1 MTVSCFAGHG
11 KITAWAVLKCAART
25 DKGTNGYP
33 QHQVTYLMSCTP
45 SRDRDVGETGNT
57 VFIDASALGELSS
70 HLTQQD
76 LEALVGLNIQAAAD
90 FEALDEPTDAHVVDT
105 SGVLIS
111 DGVTVGNIVEV
122 AGGEGVDEHEHLE
135 SQTHH
140 QTSHHQPMEVDALT
154 QHTQVIGDMDMLQ
167 QGSELI
173 TMAGEEL
180 SAGGEAGTAAVLAAV
195 SSEGDNNSHQIV
207 TEAPQVIK
215 GNLGQFVVL
224 QQNQQNSISLG
235 SMNNRIITS
244 GGQVVSTVGGLN
256 NSSNKPVVV
265 NTSQLGGSLRQ
276 QMVVTQPTPQTQ
288 QVRTVQFKQTPHTQS
303 LNSGTVTK
311 VIITSQA
318 GGGIGTMGGQ
328 QVQLVTSQ
336 SGSGGSAQVVSSPT
350 KLTLQQA
357 QRMGLISPTKPLNQ
371 SPNKQIVV
379 QRVSM
384 GGVSPMK
391 SPSKLIPVSMATKSP
406 TKIAPAPPTGQQQII
421 THQISSG
428 GAVRNILS
436 SPQKIVIKSSVPQPG
451 QGTVSTVRT
460 GQIVTS
466 GGQQVIKIP
475 ASQVQQLTGQPQNVQ
490 VLSNKMNYVRLV
502 NPGVGGG
509 GGGGGTTLIRPTPS
523 TNKPIAPAAS
533 QPIKIKAMP
542 ITHNQQTNKQRVIIP
557 VSGSV
562 TTSSMGGGVPIR
574 PQTNLTLPASALPPG
589 VLSNTQPGSV
599 VMIPAHYMSQLQSST
614 SNNTTV
620 QMSNQPPPGTIIPQP
635 PKPQPPR
642 TVIDANGIRPR
653 KPCNCTKSQCLKLYC
668 DCFANGEFCNNC
680 NCANC
685 FNNLTHEEDRQKAIK
700 ACLDRN
706 PQAFRPKIGKGG
718 SDNERRHN
726 KGCNCKRSG
735 CLKNYCEC
743 YEAKIPCSNMCK
755 CVGCK
760 NVDMN
765 PAVERKG
772 LMQLAECAEAR
783 VNQQKAV
790 KSKLPSFSHHSPTK
804 MLLPTSSR
812 SGYCRMN
819 QEVVEATCQCLLA
832 QADKA
837 ENALVSKAQLE
848 HTVIA
853 EFSRCL
859 MQIIG
864 SYTSR
869 SRETLL
875 QTQHHQH
882 ENEME
887 AIKKKRAR
895 SNCRDLGLR
904 ALQWGKTDIN
914 YQNFP
919 RGK

>member
-1 MTVSCFAGHG
+1 MTSLPPLPFFSLELQWIV
-11 KITAWAVLKCAART
+11 
-25 DKGTNGYP
+25 
-33 QHQVTYLMSCTP
+33 QVP
-45 SRDRDVGETGNT
+45 SISGSLLNKDVGEGGNT

-70 HLTQQD
+70 QLTQQD
-76 LEALVGLNIQAAAD
+76 LETLVGFNIQPAD
-90 FEALDEPTDAHVVDT
+90 LEALHEATEAHVVDT

-111 DGVTVGNIVEV
+111 DGVAVGNIVEV
-122 AGGEGVDEHEHLE
+122 AGGGGVDDPQQLDAH
-135 SQTHH
+135 THH
-140 QTSHHQPMEVDALT
+140 PAHHQPMEVDALSE
-154 QHTQVIGDMDMLQ
+154 HTQVIGDMDMLQ
-167 QGSELI
+167 QGGELI
-173 TMAGEEL
+173 TMTGEEL
-180 SAGGEAGTAAVLAAV
+180 SAGGETGTAALLASA
-195 SSEGDNNSHQIV
+195 STGGDTTTHQIV
-207 TEAPQVIK
+207 TETPQVIK
-215 GNLGQFVVL
+215 SSLGQFVVL
-224 QQNQQNSISLG
+224 QQNQNSLSLG

-244 GGQVVSTVGGLN
+244 GGQVVTTMSGLG
-256 NSSNKPVVV
+256 NSNSNKPVVV
-265 NTSQLGGSLRQ
+265 NAAQLGGALRQ
-276 QMVVTQPTPQTQ
+276 QIVVTQPATVPQ
-288 QVRTVQFKQTPHTQS
+288 QVRTVQVKQPQQTQS
-303 LNSGTVTK
+303 HNSGTVTK

-318 GGGIGTMGGQ
+318 GGSLGSLGGQ
-328 QVQLVTSQ
+328 QVRLVTSQ
-336 SGSGGSAQVVSSPT
+336 SGTGGGSQMVPSPT
-350 KLTLQQA
+350 KFTLQQA
-357 QRMGLISPTKPLNQ
+357 QQMGLISPSKTVSQ
-371 SPNKQIVV
+371 SPNK
-379 QRVSM
+379 
-384 GGVSPMK
+384 
-391 SPSKLIPVSMATKSP
+391 
-406 TKIAPAPPTGQQQII
+406 II

-436 SPQKIVIKSSVPQPG
+436 SPQKIVIKSNVPQPG
-451 QGTVSTVRT
+451 QGSVSTVRA

-475 ASQVQQLTGQPQNVQ
+475 ASQVQQLTAQPQNVQ
-490 VLSNKMNYVRLV
+490 MFSNKMNYVRLV
-502 NPGVGGG
+502 SPGVGGG
-509 GGGGGTTLIRPTPS
+509 GSGGGGGGATLIRPTPP

-542 ITHNQQTNKQRVIIP
+542 IAPSQQPNKQRVIIP

-562 TTSSMGGGVPIR
+562 PTASVGGSVPIR
-574 PQTNLTLPASALPPG
+574 PQTASLTLPASALPPG

-599 VMIPAHYMSQLQSST
+599 VMIPAHYMSQLQS
-614 SNNTTV
+614 NTTNSATV
-620 QMSNQPPPGTIIPQP
+620 QMSSQPAPGTIIPP

-685 FNNLTHEEDRQKAIK
+685 FNNLAHEEDRQKAIK

-743 YEAKIPCSNMCK
+743 YEAKIPCSNICK

-760 NVDMN
+760 NVDVN
-765 PAVERKG
+765 PGVERKG

-783 VNQQKAV
+783 VNQQNAV

-804 MLLPTSSR
+804 MLFPTSSK

-837 ENALVSKAQLE
+837 ESASVSTAQLE
-848 HTVIA
+848 QTVIS

-869 SRETLL
+869 SRG
-875 QTQHHQH
+875 
-882 ENEME
+882 
-887 AIKKKRAR
+887 
-895 SNCRDLGLR
+895 LGD
-904 ALQWGKTDIN
+904 T
-914 YQNFP
+914 
-919 RGK
+919 

>member
-1 MTVSCFAGHG
+1 MVLAHPNLTLLVGVRGAFASGSKG
-11 KITAWAVLKCAART
+11 AVWAARR
-25 DKGTNGYP
+25 GAGAEP
-33 QHQVTYLMSCTP
+33 QTWQRRALRSQRAA
-45 SRDRDVGETGNT
+45 RDRNGGRVSLNALGMPHNNPDKDVGEGGNT

-70 HLTQQD
+70 QLTQQD
-76 LEALVGLNIQAAAD
+76 LETLVGFNIQPAD
-90 FEALDEPTDAHVVDT
+90 LEALHEATEAHVVDT

-111 DGVTVGNIVEV
+111 DGVAVGNIVEV
-122 AGGEGVDEHEHLE
+122 AGGGVDDPQQLDAH
-135 SQTHH
+135 THH
-140 QTSHHQPMEVDALT
+140 QAHHQPMEVDALSE
-154 QHTQVIGDMDMLQ
+154 HTQVIGDMDMLQ
-167 QGSELI
+167 QGGELI
-173 TMAGEEL
+173 TMTGEEL
-180 SAGGEAGTAAVLAAV
+180 SAGGESGTAALLASA
-195 SSEGDNNSHQIV
+195 STGGDTTTHQIV
-207 TEAPQVIK
+207 TETPQVIK
-215 GNLGQFVVL
+215 SSLGQFVVL
-224 QQNQQNSISLG
+224 QQNQNSLSLG

-244 GGQVVSTVGGLN
+244 GGQVVTTMSGLG
-256 NSSNKPVVV
+256 NSNSNKPVVV
-265 NTSQLGGSLRQ
+265 NAAQLGGALRQ
-276 QMVVTQPTPQTQ
+276 QIVVTQPATVPQ
-288 QVRTVQFKQTPHTQS
+288 QVRAVQVKQPQQTQS
-303 LNSGTVTK
+303 HNSGTVTK

-318 GGGIGTMGGQ
+318 GGSLGSLGGQ
-328 QVQLVTSQ
+328 QVRLVTSQ
-336 SGSGGSAQVVSSPT
+336 SGTGGSTQMVPSPT
-350 KLTLQQA
+350 KFTLQQA
-357 QRMGLISPTKPLNQ
+357 QQMGLISPSKTVSQ
-371 SPNKQIVV
+371 SPNK
-379 QRVSM
+379 
-384 GGVSPMK
+384 
-391 SPSKLIPVSMATKSP
+391 
-406 TKIAPAPPTGQQQII
+406 QII

-436 SPQKIVIKSSVPQPG
+436 SPQKIVIKSNVPQPG
-451 QGTVSTVRT
+451 QGSVSTVRA

-475 ASQVQQLTGQPQNVQ
+475 ASQVQQLTAQPQNVQ
-490 VLSNKMNYVRLV
+490 MFSNRMNYVRLV
-502 NPGVGGG
+502 SPGVGGG
-509 GGGGGTTLIRPTPS
+509 GSGGGGGGATLIRPTPP

-542 ITHNQQTNKQRVIIP
+542 IAPSQQPSKQRVIIP

-562 TTSSMGGGVPIR
+562 PTASVGGSVPIR
-574 PQTNLTLPASALPPG
+574 PQTASLTLPASALPPG

-599 VMIPAHYMSQLQSST
+599 VMIPAHYMSQLQS
-614 SNNTTV
+614 NTTNSATV
-620 QMSNQPPPGTIIPQP
+620 QMSSQPAPGTIIPP

-685 FNNLTHEEDRQKAIK
+685 FNNLAHEEDRQKAIK

-743 YEAKIPCSNMCK
+743 YEAKIPCSNICK

-760 NVDMN
+760 NVDVN
-765 PAVERKG
+765 PGVERKG

-783 VNQQKAV
+783 VNQQNAV

-804 MLLPTSSR
+804 MLFPTSSK

-837 ENALVSKAQLE
+837 ESASVSTAQLE
-848 HTVIA
+848 QTVIS

-869 SRETLL
+869 SRG
-875 QTQHHQH
+875 
-882 ENEME
+882 
-887 AIKKKRAR
+887 
-895 SNCRDLGLR
+895 LGD
-904 ALQWGKTDIN
+904 T
-914 YQNFP
+914 
-919 RGK
+919 

>member
-1 MTVSCFAGHG
+1 MTSLPPLPFFSLELQWIV
-11 KITAWAVLKCAART
+11 
-25 DKGTNGYP
+25 
-33 QHQVTYLMSCTP
+33 QVP
-45 SRDRDVGETGNT
+45 SISGSLLNKDVGEGGNT

-70 HLTQQD
+70 QLTQQD
-76 LEALVGLNIQAAAD
+76 LETLVGFNIQPAD
-90 FEALDEPTDAHVVDT
+90 LEALHEATEAHVVDT

-111 DGVTVGNIVEV
+111 DGVAVGNIVEV
-122 AGGEGVDEHEHLE
+122 AGGGGVDDPQQLDAH
-135 SQTHH
+135 THH
-140 QTSHHQPMEVDALT
+140 PAHHQPMEVDALSE
-154 QHTQVIGDMDMLQ
+154 HTQVIGDMDMLQ
-167 QGSELI
+167 QGGELI
-173 TMAGEEL
+173 TMTGEEL
-180 SAGGEAGTAAVLAAV
+180 SAGGETGTAALLASA
-195 SSEGDNNSHQIV
+195 STGGDTTTHQIV
-207 TEAPQVIK
+207 TETPQVIK
-215 GNLGQFVVL
+215 SSLGQFVVL
-224 QQNQQNSISLG
+224 QQNQNSLSLG

-244 GGQVVSTVGGLN
+244 GGQVVTTMSGLG
-256 NSSNKPVVV
+256 NSNSNKPVVV
-265 NTSQLGGSLRQ
+265 NAAQLGGALRQ
-276 QMVVTQPTPQTQ
+276 QIVVTQPATVPQ
-288 QVRTVQFKQTPHTQS
+288 QVRTVQVKQPQQTQS
-303 LNSGTVTK
+303 HNSGTVTK

-318 GGGIGTMGGQ
+318 GGSLGSLGGQ
-328 QVQLVTSQ
+328 QVRLVTSQ
-336 SGSGGSAQVVSSPT
+336 SGTGGGSQMVPSPT
-350 KLTLQQA
+350 KFTLQQA
-357 QRMGLISPTKPLNQ
+357 QQMGLISPSKTVSQ
-371 SPNKQIVV
+371 SPNK
-379 QRVSM
+379 
-384 GGVSPMK
+384 
-391 SPSKLIPVSMATKSP
+391 
-406 TKIAPAPPTGQQQII
+406 QII

-436 SPQKIVIKSSVPQPG
+436 SPQKIVIKSNVPQPG
-451 QGTVSTVRT
+451 QGSVSTVRA

-475 ASQVQQLTGQPQNVQ
+475 ASQVQQLTAQPQNVQ
-490 VLSNKMNYVRLV
+490 MFSNKMNYVRLV
-502 NPGVGGG
+502 SPGVGGG
-509 GGGGGTTLIRPTPS
+509 GSGGGGGGATLIRPTPP

-542 ITHNQQTNKQRVIIP
+542 IAPSQQPNKQRVIIP

-562 TTSSMGGGVPIR
+562 PTASVGGSVPIR
-574 PQTNLTLPASALPPG
+574 PQTASLTLPASALPPG

-599 VMIPAHYMSQLQSST
+599 VMIPAHYMSQLQS
-614 SNNTTV
+614 NTTNSATV
-620 QMSNQPPPGTIIPQP
+620 QMSSQPAPGTIIPP

-685 FNNLTHEEDRQKAIK
+685 FNNLAHEEDRQKAIK

-743 YEAKIPCSNMCK
+743 YEAKIPCSNICK

-760 NVDMN
+760 NVDVN
-765 PAVERKG
+765 PGVERKG

-783 VNQQKAV
+783 VNQQNAV

-804 MLLPTSSR
+804 MLFPTSSK

-837 ENALVSKAQLE
+837 ESASVSTAQLE
-848 HTVIA
+848 QTVIS

-869 SRETLL
+869 SRG
-875 QTQHHQH
+875 
-882 ENEME
+882 
-887 AIKKKRAR
+887 
-895 SNCRDLGLR
+895 LGD
-904 ALQWGKTDIN
+904 T
-914 YQNFP
+914 
-919 RGK
+919 

>member
-1 MTVSCFAGHG
+1 MPHNNP
-11 KITAWAVLKCAART
+11 
-25 DKGTNGYP
+25 DK
-33 QHQVTYLMSCTP
+33 
-45 SRDRDVGETGNT
+45 DVGEGGNT

-70 HLTQQD
+70 QLTQQD
-76 LEALVGLNIQAAAD
+76 LETLVGFNIQPAD
-90 FEALDEPTDAHVVDT
+90 LEALHEATEAHVVDT

-111 DGVTVGNIVEV
+111 DGVAVGNIVEV
-122 AGGEGVDEHEHLE
+122 AGGGGVDDPQQLDAH
-135 SQTHH
+135 THH
-140 QTSHHQPMEVDALT
+140 PAHHQPMEVDALSE
-154 QHTQVIGDMDMLQ
+154 HTQVIGDMDMLQ
-167 QGSELI
+167 QGGELI
-173 TMAGEEL
+173 TMTGEEL
-180 SAGGEAGTAAVLAAV
+180 SAGGETGTAALLASA
-195 SSEGDNNSHQIV
+195 STGGDTTTHQIV
-207 TEAPQVIK
+207 TETPQVIK
-215 GNLGQFVVL
+215 SSLGQFVVL
-224 QQNQQNSISLG
+224 QQNQNSLSLG

-244 GGQVVSTVGGLN
+244 GGQVVTTMSGLG
-256 NSSNKPVVV
+256 NSNSNKPVVV
-265 NTSQLGGSLRQ
+265 NAAQLGGALRQ
-276 QMVVTQPTPQTQ
+276 QIVVTQPATVPQ
-288 QVRTVQFKQTPHTQS
+288 QVRTVQVKQPQQTQS
-303 LNSGTVTK
+303 HNSGTVTK

-318 GGGIGTMGGQ
+318 GGSLGSLGGQ
-328 QVQLVTSQ
+328 QVRLVTSQ
-336 SGSGGSAQVVSSPT
+336 SGTGGGSQMVPSPT
-350 KLTLQQA
+350 KFTLQQA
-357 QRMGLISPTKPLNQ
+357 QQMGLISPSKTVSQ
-371 SPNKQIVV
+371 SPNKIVV
-379 QRVSM
+379 QRVNM
-384 GGVSPMK
+384 GSSSPLK
-391 SPSKLIPVSMATKSP
+391 SPSKLVIPVSMAMKSP
-406 TKIAPAPPTGQQQII
+406 TKIAPAPPSGQQQQII

-436 SPQKIVIKSSVPQPG
+436 SPQKIVIKSNVPQPG
-451 QGTVSTVRT
+451 QGSVSTVRA

-475 ASQVQQLTGQPQNVQ
+475 ASQVQQLTAQPQNVQ
-490 VLSNKMNYVRLV
+490 MFSNKMNYVRLV
-502 NPGVGGG
+502 SPGVGGG
-509 GGGGGTTLIRPTPS
+509 GSGGGGGGATLIRPTPP

-542 ITHNQQTNKQRVIIP
+542 IAPSQQPNKQRVIIP

-562 TTSSMGGGVPIR
+562 PTASVGGSVPIR
-574 PQTNLTLPASALPPG
+574 PQTASLTLPASALPPG

-599 VMIPAHYMSQLQSST
+599 VMIPAHYMSQLQS
-614 SNNTTV
+614 NTTNSATV
-620 QMSNQPPPGTIIPQP
+620 QMSSQPAPGTIIPP

-685 FNNLTHEEDRQKAIK
+685 FNNLAHEEDRQKAIK

-743 YEAKIPCSNMCK
+743 YEAKIPCSNICK

-760 NVDMN
+760 NVDVN
-765 PAVERKG
+765 PGVERKG

-783 VNQQKAV
+783 VNQQNAV

-804 MLLPTSSR
+804 MLFPTSSK

-837 ENALVSKAQLE
+837 ESASVSTAQLE
-848 HTVIA
+848 QTVIS

-869 SRETLL
+869 SRG
-875 QTQHHQH
+875 
-882 ENEME
+882 
-887 AIKKKRAR
+887 
-895 SNCRDLGLR
+895 LGD
-904 ALQWGKTDIN
+904 T
-914 YQNFP
+914 
-919 RGK
+919 

>member
-1 MTVSCFAGHG
+1 MVMAGVEFNMPELQTS
-11 KITAWAVLKCAART
+11 IF
-25 DKGTNGYP
+25 Y
-33 QHQVTYLMSCTP
+33 
-45 SRDRDVGETGNT
+45 RDVGEGGNT

-70 HLTQQD
+70 QLTQQD

-90 FEALDEPTDAHVVDT
+90 FEALQDANEAHVVDT

-122 AGGEGVDEHEHLE
+122 SGGEGVDDQQQID
-135 SQTHH
+135 SQSHH
-140 QTSHHQPMEVDALT
+140 HTSHHQPMEVDALT
-154 QHTQVIGDMDMLQ
+154 QHAQVIGDMEMLQ

-173 TMAGEEL
+173 TMTGEEL
-180 SAGGEAGTAAVLAAV
+180 SGGDGGTTAVLATV
-195 SSEGDNNSHQIV
+195 SSDGDNTSHQIV
-207 TEAPQVIK
+207 TDAPQIIK
-215 GNLGQFVVL
+215 SSLGQFVVL

-235 SMNNRIITS
+235 SMGNRIITS
-244 GGQVVSTVGGLN
+244 GGQVVSTVGGLSN
-256 NSSNKPVVV
+256 TSNNKPVMV
-265 NTSQLGGSLRQ
+265 NTSHLGGTLRQ
-276 QMVVTQPTPQTQ
+276 QMVVTQPSPQTQ
-288 QVRTVQFKQTPHTQS
+288 QVRTVQFKQAPQTQS

-318 GGGIGTMGGQ
+318 GGTLGTMGGQ
-328 QVQLVTSQ
+328 QLQLVTSQ
-336 SGSGGSAQVVSSPT
+336 SGGGGGSQVTSSPT

-357 QRMGLISPTKPLNQ
+357 QRMGLISPSKPLSQ

-379 QRVSM
+379 ERVSM
-384 GGVSPMK
+384 GGVSPVK
-391 SPSKLIPVSMATKSP
+391 SPSKLIPVSMASKSP

-428 GAVRNILS
+428 GAVRNIVS

-451 QGTVSTVRT
+451 QGTVSSVRT

-475 ASQVQQLTGQPQNVQ
+475 ASQVQQLTGQGQNVQ
-490 VLSNKMNYVRLV
+490 LLSNKMNYVRLV
-502 NPGVGGG
+502 NSNVGG

-542 ITHNQQTNKQRVIIP
+542 IAPNQQTNKHRVIIP

-562 TTSSMGGGVPIR
+562 TSTSMGGGVPIR

-620 QMSNQPPPGTIIPQP
+620 QMSNQPPPGTIIPHT
-635 PKPQPPR
+635 PKPPPSR

-685 FNNLTHEEDRQKAIK
+685 FNNLGHEEDRQKAIK

-718 SDNERRHN
+718 NDNERRHN

-790 KSKLPSFSHHSPTK
+790 KSKLPSFSHHSPSK
-804 MLLPTSSR
+804 MFLPTSTK

-837 ENALVSKAQLE
+837 ESALVSKAQLE

-869 SRETLL
+869 SRG
-875 QTQHHQH
+875 
-882 ENEME
+882 
-887 AIKKKRAR
+887 
-895 SNCRDLGLR
+895 LGD
-904 ALQWGKTDIN
+904 T
-914 YQNFP
+914 
-919 RGK
+919 

>member
-1 MTVSCFAGHG
+1 MPHNNP
-11 KITAWAVLKCAART
+11 
-25 DKGTNGYP
+25 DK
-33 QHQVTYLMSCTP
+33 
-45 SRDRDVGETGNT
+45 DVGEGGNT

-70 HLTQQD
+70 QFTQQD
-76 LEALVGLNIQAAAD
+76 LETLVGFNIQAAD
-90 FEALDEPTDAHVVDT
+90 LEALQEATEAHVVDT

-111 DGVTVGNIVEV
+111 DGVAVGNIVEV
-122 AGGEGVDEHEHLE
+122 AGGDGSVVDEPQQID
-135 SQTHH
+135 SQSHH
-140 QTSHHQPMEVDALT
+140 QTHQQQPMEVDALT
-154 QHTQVIGDMDMLQ
+154 EHAQVIGDMDMLQ

-173 TMAGEEL
+173 TMTGEEL
-180 SAGGEAGTAAVLAAV
+180 SASGEAGTAALLAAV
-195 SSEGDNNSHQIV
+195 SSGGDTASHQIV
-207 TEAPQVIK
+207 SETPQVIK
-215 GNLGQFVVL
+215 SSLGQFVVL
-224 QQNQQNSISLG
+224 QQNQNSISLG
-235 SMNNRIITS
+235 SMSNRIITS
-244 GGQVVSTVGGLN
+244 GGQVVTTVGGLS
-256 NSSNKPVVV
+256 NSSSNNKPVVV
-265 NTSQLGGSLRQ
+265 NTSQLGGTLRQ

-288 QVRTVQFKQTPHTQS
+288 QVRTVQFKQAPQTQS
-303 LNSGTVTK
+303 HNSGTVTK

-318 GGGIGTMGGQ
+318 SGGIGSMGGQ
-328 QVQLVTSQ
+328 QVRLVTSQ
-336 SGSGGSAQVVSSPT
+336 SGGGQAPSSPT

-357 QRMGLISPTKPLNQ
+357 QQMGLISPSKPLNQ

-384 GGVSPMK
+384 GGVSPTK
-391 SPSKLIPVSMATKSP
+391 SPSKLIPVSVATKSP

-421 THQISSG
+421 THQITSG

-436 SPQKIVIKSSVPQPG
+436 SPQKIVIKSNVPQPG
-451 QGTVSTVRT
+451 QGTVSTVRA
-460 GQIVTS
+460 GQIITS

-475 ASQVQQLTGQPQNVQ
+475 ASQIQQLTGQPHNVQ

-502 NPGVGGG
+502 SPGVGGGGGSG
-509 GGGGGTTLIRPTPS
+509 GGGGGTTLIRPTPPA
-523 TNKPIAPAAS
+523 NKPIAPAAS

-542 ITHNQQTNKQRVIIP
+542 IAPNQQTNKQRVIIP

-562 TTSSMGGGVPIR
+562 STANVGGGVPIR

-614 SNNTTV
+614 TNNTTV
-620 QMSNQPPPGTIIPQP
+620 QMSSQPTPGTIIPQP

-685 FNNLTHEEDRQKAIK
+685 FNNLAHEEDRQKAIK
-700 ACLDRN
+700 ACLERN

-760 NVDMN
+760 NIDMN

-772 LMQLAECAEAR
+772 LMQLAEIAEAR

-790 KSKLPSFSHHSPTK
+790 KSKLPSFSHHSPAK
-804 MLLPTSSR
+804 MLLPTSAK

-837 ENALVSKAQLE
+837 ESALVSEAQLE
-848 HTVIA
+848 HTVIS

-864 SYTSR
+864 SYTAR
-869 SRETLL
+869 SRGVEEPVAGPSFILH
-875 QTQHHQH
+875 HHQF
-882 ENEME
+882 NN
-887 AIKKKRAR
+887 IINRAR
-895 SNCRDLGLR
+895 IGRYV
-904 ALQWGKTDIN
+904 A
-914 YQNFP
+914 
-919 RGK
+919 

>member
-1 MTVSCFAGHG
+1 MYGQ
-11 KITAWAVLKCAART
+11 K
-25 DKGTNGYP
+25 DK
-33 QHQVTYLMSCTP
+33 
-45 SRDRDVGETGNT
+45 DVGEGGNT

-70 HLTQQD
+70 QLTQQD
-76 LEALVGLNIQAAAD
+76 LETLVGFNIQPAD
-90 FEALDEPTDAHVVDT
+90 LEALHEATEAHVVDT

-111 DGVTVGNIVEV
+111 DGVAVGNIVEV
-122 AGGEGVDEHEHLE
+122 AGGGGVDD
-135 SQTHH
+135 SQQLDAHTHH
-140 QTSHHQPMEVDALT
+140 QAHHQPMEVDALSE
-154 QHTQVIGDMDMLQ
+154 HTQVIGDMDMLQ
-167 QGSELI
+167 QGGELI
-173 TMAGEEL
+173 TMTGEEL
-180 SAGGEAGTAAVLAAV
+180 SAGGESGTAALLASA
-195 SSEGDNNSHQIV
+195 STGGDTTTHQIV
-207 TEAPQVIK
+207 TETPQVIK
-215 GNLGQFVVL
+215 SSLGQFVVL
-224 QQNQQNSISLG
+224 QQNQNSLSLG

-244 GGQVVSTVGGLN
+244 GGQVVTTMSGLG
-256 NSSNKPVVV
+256 NSNSNKPVVV
-265 NTSQLGGSLRQ
+265 NAAQLGGALRQ
-276 QMVVTQPTPQTQ
+276 QIVVTQPATVPQ
-288 QVRTVQFKQTPHTQS
+288 QVRTVQVKQPQQTQS
-303 LNSGTVTK
+303 HNSGTVTK

-318 GGGIGTMGGQ
+318 GGSFGSLGGQ
-328 QVQLVTSQ
+328 QVRLVTSQ
-336 SGSGGSAQVVSSPT
+336 SGTGGSTQMVPSPT
-350 KLTLQQA
+350 KFTLQQA
-357 QRMGLISPTKPLNQ
+357 QQMGLISPSKTVSQ
-371 SPNKQIVV
+371 SPNKIVV
-379 QRVSM
+379 QRVNM
-384 GGVSPMK
+384 GSSSPLK
-391 SPSKLIPVSMATKSP
+391 SPSKLVIPVSMAMKSP

-436 SPQKIVIKSSVPQPG
+436 SPQKIVIKSNVPQPG
-451 QGTVSTVRT
+451 QGSVSTVRA

-475 ASQVQQLTGQPQNVQ
+475 ASQVQQLTAQPQNVQ
-490 VLSNKMNYVRLV
+490 MFSNRMNYVRLV
-502 NPGVGGG
+502 SPGVGGG
-509 GGGGGTTLIRPTPS
+509 GSGGGGGAASLIRPTPP

-542 ITHNQQTNKQRVIIP
+542 IAPSQQPSKQRVIIP

-562 TTSSMGGGVPIR
+562 PTASVGGSVPIR
-574 PQTNLTLPASALPPG
+574 PQTASLTLPASALPPG

-599 VMIPAHYMSQLQSST
+599 VMIPAHYMSQLQS
-614 SNNTTV
+614 NTTNSATV
-620 QMSNQPPPGTIIPQP
+620 QMSSQPAPGTIIPP

-685 FNNLTHEEDRQKAIK
+685 FNNLAHEEDRQKAIK

-743 YEAKIPCSNMCK
+743 YEAKIPCSNICK

-760 NVDMN
+760 NVDVN
-765 PAVERKG
+765 PGVERKG

-783 VNQQKAV
+783 VNQQNAV

-804 MLLPTSSR
+804 MLFPTSSK

-837 ENALVSKAQLE
+837 ESASVSTAQLE
-848 HTVIA
+848 QTVIS

-869 SRETLL
+869 SRG
-875 QTQHHQH
+875 
-882 ENEME
+882 
-887 AIKKKRAR
+887 
-895 SNCRDLGLR
+895 LGD
-904 ALQWGKTDIN
+904 T
-914 YQNFP
+914 
-919 RGK
+919 

>member
-1 MTVSCFAGHG
+1 MPHNNPAQY
-11 KITAWAVLKCAART
+11 A
-25 DKGTNGYP
+25 
-33 QHQVTYLMSCTP
+33 SCTP
-45 SRDRDVGETGNT
+45 TMGLLQHDKDVGEGGNT

-70 HLTQQD
+70 QFTPQD
-76 LEALVGLNIQAAAD
+76 LETLVGFNIQAAD
-90 FEALDEPTDAHVVDT
+90 FEASLQEATEAHVVDA

-111 DGVTVGNIVEV
+111 DGVAVGNIVEV
-122 AGGEGVDEHEHLE
+122 AGGDGGVVGE
-135 SQTHH
+135 SQQIDTQSHH
-140 QTSHHQPMEVDALT
+140 QTTHHQPMEVDALT
-154 QHTQVIGDMDMLQ
+154 EHAQVIGDMEMLQ

-173 TMAGEEL
+173 TMTGEDL
-180 SAGGEAGTAAVLAAV
+180 SAGGEAGTAALLAAV
-195 SSEGDNNSHQIV
+195 SSEGDTTSHQIV
-207 TEAPQVIK
+207 TDTPQVIK
-215 GNLGQFVVL
+215 SNLAQFVVL
-224 QQNQQNSISLG
+224 QQNQNSISLG
-235 SMNNRIITS
+235 SVGNRIITS
-244 GGQVVSTVGGLN
+244 GGQVVSTVAGLS
-256 NSSNKPVVV
+256 NSINSKPVVV
-265 NTSQLGGSLRQ
+265 NTSQLGGTLRQ
-276 QMVVTQPTPQTQ
+276 QMVVTQPTQQTQ
-288 QVRTVQFKQTPHTQS
+288 QVRTVQFRQAPQTLSH
-303 LNSGTVTK
+303 NIGTVTK

-328 QVQLVTSQ
+328 QVRLVTSQ
-336 SGSGGSAQVVSSPT
+336 SGGGQVTSSPT

-357 QRMGLISPTKPLNQ
+357 QQMGLISPSKPINP
-371 SPNKQIVV
+371 SPNKIVV

-384 GGVSPMK
+384 GGVSPLK
-391 SPSKLIPVSMATKSP
+391 SPSKLIPVSMASKSP
-406 TKIAPAPPTGQQQII
+406 TKIAPAPPIGQQQII

-428 GAVRNILS
+428 GAVRNILN
-436 SPQKIVIKSSVPQPG
+436 SPQKIVIKSNVPQPG

-460 GQIVTS
+460 GQLVTS

-475 ASQVQQLTGQPQNVQ
+475 ASQVQQLTGQPQ

-502 NPGVGGG
+502 NSGVGGSG
-509 GGGGGTTLIRPTPS
+509 GGGGGTTLIRPTPPA
-523 TNKPIAPAAS
+523 NKPIAPAAS

-542 ITHNQQTNKQRVIIP
+542 IAPNQQASFMCTNKQRVIIP

-562 TTSSMGGGVPIR
+562 STASMGGGVPIR

-620 QMSNQPPPGTIIPQP
+620 QLSNQPPPGTIIPQP
-635 PKPQPPR
+635 PKPQPTR

-685 FNNLTHEEDRQKAIK
+685 FNNLNHEEDRQKAIK

-718 SDNERRHN
+718 NDNERRHN

-790 KSKLPSFSHHSPTK
+790 RSKLPSFSHHSPTK
-804 MLLPTSSR
+804 MLLPTSTK

-832 QADKA
+832 QADEA
-837 ENALVSKAQLE
+837 ESALVSEAQLE
-848 HTVIA
+848 QTVIA

-869 SRETLL
+869 SRG
-875 QTQHHQH
+875 
-882 ENEME
+882 
-887 AIKKKRAR
+887 
-895 SNCRDLGLR
+895 LGD
-904 ALQWGKTDIN
+904 T
-914 YQNFP
+914 
-919 RGK
+919 

>member
-1 MTVSCFAGHG
+1 MPHNNP
-11 KITAWAVLKCAART
+11 
-25 DKGTNGYP
+25 DKDGSEG
-33 QHQVTYLMSCTP
+33 S
-45 SRDRDVGETGNT
+45 NT
-57 VFIDASALGELSS
+57 VFIDTSALGELSS
-70 HLTQQD
+70 QLTPQDLESLVGFNIHQSD
-76 LEALVGLNIQAAAD
+76 LEALQDAA
-90 FEALDEPTDAHVVDT
+90 EAHVVDT

-111 DGVTVGNIVEV
+111 DGVAVGNIVEV
-122 AGGEGVDEHEHLE
+122 DGGEGGVLE
-135 SQTHH
+135 ETQQLDTHG
-140 QTSHHQPMEVDALT
+140 HHQPMEVDSLT
-154 QHTQVIGDMDMLQ
+154 DHDQVIGDMDMLQ
-167 QGSELI
+167 GSGELMS
-173 TMAGEEL
+173 MAGEEL
-180 SAGGEAGTAAVLAAV
+180 ASGGEGTTTSALLAAV
-195 SSEGDNNSHQIV
+195 SSGDSSSSSSSQIV
-207 TEAPQVIK
+207 LEAPQLIK
-215 GNLGQFVVL
+215 SQGQFVVL
-224 QQNQQNSISLG
+224 QQNQQNNISLG
-235 SMNNRIITS
+235 SMTNRIITS
-244 GGQVVSTVGGLN
+244 GGQVVSTVSGLSSSN
-256 NSSNKPVVV
+256 NSKPVVV
-265 NTSQLGGSLRQ
+265 NTSQLSGGVRQ
-276 QMVVTQPTPQTQ
+276 QMVVTSQAHP
-288 QVRTVQFKQTPHTQS
+288 VRTLQFKQSSQAQTHS
-303 LNSGTVTK
+303 SSGTVTK
-311 VIITSQA
+311 VIISSQA
-318 GGGIGTMGGQ
+318 GGGISSMGGQ
-328 QVQLVTSQ
+328 QVRLITSQ
-336 SGSGGSAQVVSSPT
+336 SSSSGSSTTASPA

-357 QRMGLISPTKPLNQ
+357 QHVGFMPPTKPLSQ
-371 SPNKQIVV
+371 SPNKIVV

-384 GGVSPMK
+384 GGMSPVK
-391 SPSKLIPVSMATKSP
+391 SPSKLVPVSLASKSP
-406 TKIAPAPPTGQQQII
+406 TKIAPAPPSSQTL
-421 THQISSG
+421 THQVSSS

-451 QGTVSTVRT
+451 QGTVSTVRS

-475 ASQVQQLTGQPQNVQ
+475 ASQVQQLTSQQQNVQ
-490 VLSNKMNYVRLV
+490 VLSNKMNYIRLV
-502 NPGVGGG
+502 SPGVGGG
-509 GGGGGTTLIRPTPS
+509 GGGGGSTATFMRPTPPA
-523 TNKPIAPAAS
+523 NKPIAPAAS

-542 ITHNQQTNKQRVIIP
+542 IAPNQSGTKQRVIIP

-562 TTSSMGGGVPIR
+562 TGSNMSGSV

-599 VMIPAHYMSQLQSST
+599 VMIPAHYMSQLQSNTT
-614 SNNTTV
+614 SNSTV
-620 QMSNQPPPGTIIPQP
+620 QASNQPTPGTIIPHT
-635 PKPQPPR
+635 PKPQPSR
-642 TVIDANGIRPR
+642 TIIDANGIRPR

-685 FNNLTHEEDRQKAIK
+685 FNNLGHEEDRQKAIK

-760 NVDMN
+760 NVDMT
-765 PAVERKG
+765 PAPERKG

-790 KSKLPSFSHHSPTK
+790 KSKLPSFSHHSPNK
-804 MLLPTSSR
+804 MILPTISK

-837 ENALVSKAQLE
+837 EKTKVSAAQLE
-848 HTVIA
+848 QTVIS

-869 SRETLL
+869 SRG
-875 QTQHHQH
+875 
-882 ENEME
+882 
-887 AIKKKRAR
+887 
-895 SNCRDLGLR
+895 LGD
-904 ALQWGKTDIN
+904 T
-914 YQNFP
+914 
-919 RGK
+919 